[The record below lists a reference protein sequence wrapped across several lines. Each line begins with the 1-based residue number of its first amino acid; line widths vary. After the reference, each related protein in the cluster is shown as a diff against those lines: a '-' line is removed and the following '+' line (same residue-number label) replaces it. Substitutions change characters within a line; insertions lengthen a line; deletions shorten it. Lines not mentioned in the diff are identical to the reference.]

1 MAARQLVPLRPVFK
15 RYLLMTFGLGE
26 FATLFAF
33 ALFGLLPIANPLS
46 SAAVLLG
53 LTAGYPTRERNRQ
66 ANRATLYVAIT
77 IVVTYFVGQAIM
89 SAFGVTIPG
98 LRLAGGMIVAY
109 VGFSMLFPLEVSETE
124 AQVDMADGEATVRI
138 RDIAFIPLTI
148 PVTSGPGTIAYIIS
162 TAALVPADMPLSF
175 ELSLVMSVVLTFT
188 LILWAC
194 LRGATQIM
202 RFLGKSGVD
211 AFSRI
216 MGFLLVCIGVQFFIN
231 GMHEILKLWGF
242 IVA

>member
-1 MAARQLVPLRPVFK
+1 
-15 RYLLMTFGLGE
+15 MTFGFSE
-26 FATLFAF
+26 FATFFAF

-53 LTAGYPTRERNRQ
+53 LTAGYPSRERNRQ
-66 ANRATLYVAIT
+66 TDRATLYVAIT

-109 VGFSMLFPLEVSETE
+109 VGFTMLFPAEVTE
-124 AQVDMADGEATVRI
+124 AESQVDMADGQGTVRI

-162 TAALVPADMPLSF
+162 TAALVPAEMPLWF
-175 ELSLVMSVVLTFT
+175 ELSLVLSVVLAFT

-216 MGFLLVCIGVQFFIN
+216 MGFLLVCIGVQFVIN
-231 GMHEILKLWGF
+231 GMHEILKLWDF
-242 IVA
+242 IAA

>member
-1 MAARQLVPLRPVFK
+1 
-15 RYLLMTFGLGE
+15 MTFGFSE

-53 LTAGYPTRERNRQ
+53 LTAGYPSRERNRQ

-77 IVVTYFVGQAIM
+77 IVVTYFIGHAIM

-98 LRLAGGMIVAY
+98 LRLAGGMIVSY
-109 VGFSMLFPLEVSETE
+109 VGFTMLFPADVTETE
-124 AQVDMADGEATVRI
+124 TQVDMADSQGTLRI

-162 TAALVPADMPLSF
+162 TKALVAS
-175 ELSLVMSVVLTFT
+175 FT

>member
-1 MAARQLVPLRPVFK
+1 MAFGISEFW
-15 RYLLMTFGLGE
+15 TF
-26 FATLFAF
+26 FAF

-53 LTAGYPTRERNRQ
+53 LTAGHPVRERNRQ
-66 ANRATLYVAIT
+66 ANRATLYVAI
-77 IVVTYFVGQAIM
+77 IMVVCYFIGNAVM
-89 SAFGVTIPG
+89 SAFGVSIPG

-109 VGFSMLFPLEVSETE
+109 VGFTMLFPPQVTETD
-124 AQVDMADGEATVRI
+124 AQVDMAGEGSVRL
-138 RDIAFIPLTI
+138 RDIAFIPLAI
-148 PVTSGPGTIAYIIS
+148 PVTSGPGTLAYIIS
-162 TAALVPADMPLSF
+162 TAALVPEEMPLWF
-175 ELSLVMSVVLTFT
+175 ELLLVISVVLTFS

-202 RFLGKSGVD
+202 RFLGESGVD

-216 MGFLLVCIGVQFFIN
+216 MGFLLVCIGVQFVIN
-231 GMHEILKLWGF
+231 GVYEILKLWEF

>member
-1 MAARQLVPLRPVFK
+1 
-15 RYLLMTFGLGE
+15 MTFGLGD
-26 FATLFAF
+26 FATLFTF

-53 LTAGYPTRERNRQ
+53 LTAGYPSRERNRQ
-66 ANRATLYVAIT
+66 ANRATLFVAIT

-109 VGFSMLFPLEVSETE
+109 VGFSMLFPPEVSETE

-162 TAALVPADMPLSF
+162 TKALVPADMPLSF
-175 ELSLVMSVVLTFT
+175 EMSLVVSVVLAFT

-231 GMHEILKLWGF
+231 GTHEILKLWGF

>member
-1 MAARQLVPLRPVFK
+1 
-15 RYLLMTFGLGE
+15 MTFGFSE

-53 LTAGYPTRERNRQ
+53 LTAGYPARERNRQ
-66 ANRATLYVAIT
+66 ANRATLYVVMT
-77 IVVTYFVGQAIM
+77 IVITYFMGQAVM
-89 SAFGVTIPG
+89 NAFGVTIPG

-109 VGFSMLFPLEVSETE
+109 VGFTMLFPAEVTEAE
-124 AQVDMADGEATVRI
+124 AQVDMANGEGTVRI

-148 PVTSGPGTIAYIIS
+148 PVTSGPGTIAYVIS
-162 TAALVPADMPLSF
+162 TAALVPAGMPLGF
-175 ELSLVMSVVLTFT
+175 ELSLVASVVLVFA

-194 LRGATQIM
+194 LRGAAQIM
-202 RFLGKSGVD
+202 RLLGKSGVD

-216 MGFLLVCIGVQFFIN
+216 MGFLLVCIGVQFVIN
-231 GMHEILKLWGF
+231 GTYEILKFWGF

>member
-1 MAARQLVPLRPVFK
+1 
-15 RYLLMTFGLGE
+15 MTFGLGE

-53 LTAGYPTRERNRQ
+53 LTAGYPSRERNRQ
-66 ANRATLYVAIT
+66 ADRATLYVAIT
-77 IVVTYFVGQAIM
+77 IVVTYFVGHAIM

-109 VGFSMLFPLEVSETE
+109 VGFTMLFPADVTETE
-124 AQVDMADGEATVRI
+124 AQMEMVDGEATVRI

-162 TAALVPADMPLSF
+162 TKALVPADMPLSF
-175 ELSLVMSVVLTFT
+175 ELSLVVSVVLAFS

-194 LRGATQIM
+194 LRGASQIM

-216 MGFLLVCIGVQFFIN
+216 MGFLLVCIGMQFIIN
-231 GMHEILKLWGF
+231 GMQEILKLWGF
-242 IVA
+242 IVV

>member
-1 MAARQLVPLRPVFK
+1 
-15 RYLLMTFGLGE
+15 MTFGFSE

-53 LTAGYPTRERNRQ
+53 LTAGYPSRERNRQ
-66 ANRATLYVAIT
+66 ATRATLYVAIT
-77 IVVTYFVGQAIM
+77 IVVTYFIGHAIM

-98 LRLAGGMIVAY
+98 LRLAGGMIVSY
-109 VGFSMLFPLEVSETE
+109 VGFTMLFPADVTETE
-124 AQVDMADGEATVRI
+124 TQVDMADSHGTVRI

-162 TAALVPADMPLSF
+162 TNALVPAEMPLAF
-175 ELSLVMSVVLTFT
+175 ELSLVVAVVASFT

>member
-1 MAARQLVPLRPVFK
+1 
-15 RYLLMTFGLGE
+15 MTFGLSE

-53 LTAGYPTRERNRQ
+53 LTAGYPSRERNRQ

-77 IVVTYFVGQAIM
+77 IVVTYFIGHAIM

-98 LRLAGGMIVAY
+98 LRLAGGMIVSY
-109 VGFSMLFPLEVSETE
+109 VGFTMLFPADVTETE
-124 AQVDMADGEATVRI
+124 TQVDMADSQGTLRI

-162 TAALVPADMPLSF
+162 TKALVPADMPLAF
-175 ELSLVMSVVLTFT
+175 ELSLVAGVVAAFT

>member
-162 TAALVPADMPLSF
+162 TKALVPADMPLSF
-175 ELSLVMSVVLTFT
+175 EMSLVVSVVLAFT

-231 GMHEILKLWGF
+231 GTHEILKLWGF

>member
-1 MAARQLVPLRPVFK
+1 
-15 RYLLMTFGLGE
+15 MTFGFSE
-26 FATLFAF
+26 FWTFFAF

-53 LTAGYPTRERNRQ
+53 LTAGHPARERNRQ
-66 ANRATLYVAIT
+66 ANRATLYVVI
-77 IVVTYFVGQAIM
+77 IMLVCYFIGNAVM
-89 SAFGVTIPG
+89 SAFGVSIPG

-109 VGFSMLFPLEVSETE
+109 VGFTMLFPPQVTETD
-124 AQVDMADGEATVRI
+124 AQVDMAGTAATTRL
-138 RDIAFIPLTI
+138 RDIAFIPLAI
-148 PVTSGPGTIAYIIS
+148 PVTSGPGTFAYIIS
-162 TAALVPADMPLSF
+162 TAALVPAEMPLWF
-175 ELSLVMSVVLTFT
+175 ELLLVVSVVLSFA

-202 RFLGKSGVD
+202 RLLGESGVD

-216 MGFLLVCIGVQFFIN
+216 MGFLLVCIGVQFVIN
-231 GMHEILKLWGF
+231 GVYEILKQWNF

>member
-1 MAARQLVPLRPVFK
+1 
-15 RYLLMTFGLGE
+15 MTFGFSE

-53 LTAGYPTRERNRQ
+53 LTAGYPSRERNRQ

-77 IVVTYFVGQAIM
+77 IVVTYFIGHAIM
-89 SAFGVTIPG
+89 SAFGVTI
-98 LRLAGGMIVAY
+98 GGMIVSY
-109 VGFSMLFPLEVSETE
+109 VGFTMLFPADVTETE
-124 AQVDMADGEATVRI
+124 TQVDMADSQGTLRI

-162 TAALVPADMPLSF
+162 TKALVPAEMPLAF
-175 ELSLVMSVVLTFT
+175 ELSLVVAVVASFT

>member
-1 MAARQLVPLRPVFK
+1 
-15 RYLLMTFGLGE
+15 MTFGFSE
-26 FATLFAF
+26 FTTFFAI

-53 LTAGYPTRERNRQ
+53 LTAGYPARERNRQ
-66 ANRATLYVAIT
+66 ANRAALYVAI
-77 IVVTYFVGQAIM
+77 IMVVCYFIGNAIM
-89 SAFGVTIPG
+89 SAFGVSIPG

-109 VGFSMLFPLEVSETE
+109 VGFTMLFPPQVTETD
-124 AQVDMADGEATVRI
+124 AQVEMAGEGTARI
-138 RDIAFIPLTI
+138 RDIAFIPLAI
-148 PVTSGPGTIAYIIS
+148 PVTSGPGTFAYIIS
-162 TAALVPADMPLSF
+162 TAALVPAEMPLWF
-175 ELSLVMSVVLTFT
+175 ELLLVLGVVLSFT

-202 RFLGKSGVD
+202 RFLGESGVD

-216 MGFLLVCIGVQFFIN
+216 MGFLLVCIGVQFVIN
-231 GMHEILKLWGF
+231 GVFEILVQWDF

>member
-1 MAARQLVPLRPVFK
+1 
-15 RYLLMTFGLGE
+15 MTFGLGD

-53 LTAGYPTRERNRQ
+53 LTAGYPDRERNRQ

-77 IVVTYFVGQAIM
+77 ILVTYFVGHAIM

-109 VGFSMLFPLEVSETE
+109 VGFTMLFPADVTETE
-124 AQVDMADGEATVRI
+124 TQVDMADGEGTVRI

-162 TAALVPADMPLSF
+162 TKALVPADMPLSF
-175 ELSLVMSVVLTFT
+175 EMALVAGVVLAFT

-194 LRGATQIM
+194 LRGASQIM

-216 MGFLLVCIGVQFFIN
+216 MGFLLVCIGMQFIIN

-242 IVA
+242 IAA

>member
-1 MAARQLVPLRPVFK
+1 MN
-15 RYLLMTFGLGE
+15 FGFSE

-53 LTAGYPTRERNRQ
+53 LTAGYPARERNRQ
-66 ANRATLYVAIT
+66 ANRATLYVVMT
-77 IVVTYFVGQAIM
+77 IVITYFMGQAVM
-89 SAFGVTIPG
+89 NAFGVTIPG

-109 VGFSMLFPLEVSETE
+109 VGFTMLFPAEVTEAE
-124 AQVDMADGEATVRI
+124 AQVDMANGEGTVRI
-138 RDIAFIPLTI
+138 RDIACIPLTI
-148 PVTSGPGTIAYIIS
+148 PVTSGPGTIAYVIS
-162 TAALVPADMPLSF
+162 TAALVPAGMPLGF
-175 ELSLVMSVVLTFT
+175 ELSLVASVVLVFA

-194 LRGATQIM
+194 LRGAAQIM
-202 RFLGKSGVD
+202 RLLGKSGVD

-216 MGFLLVCIGVQFFIN
+216 MGFLLVCIGVQFVIN
-231 GMHEILKLWGF
+231 GTYEILKFWGF

>member
-1 MAARQLVPLRPVFK
+1 
-15 RYLLMTFGLGE
+15 MTFGLGE

-53 LTAGYPTRERNRQ
+53 LTAGYPSRERNRQ
-66 ANRATLYVAIT
+66 ADRATLYVAIT
-77 IVVTYFVGQAIM
+77 LVVTYFVGHAIM

-109 VGFSMLFPLEVSETE
+109 VGFTMLFPADVTETE
-124 AQVDMADGEATVRI
+124 AQMEMVDGEATVRI

-162 TAALVPADMPLSF
+162 TKALVPADMPLSF
-175 ELSLVMSVVLTFT
+175 ELSLVVSVVLAFS

-194 LRGATQIM
+194 LRGASQIM

-216 MGFLLVCIGVQFFIN
+216 MGFLLVCIGMQFIIN
-231 GMHEILKLWGF
+231 GMQEILKLWGF